1 MKKLIKIYAERNTGT
16 NYLENLI
23 RLNLD
28 VKILKGK
35 FPFSVY
41 LLGYIIQ
48 KRMPNL
54 FKDYFIFETFQDV
67 YYKISSPKNLGWKHE
82 LITPQRI
89 KEIEAYKNSV
99 YVITLIK
106 NPYSWL
112 LSLHRNPYGPAEI
125 NASFEQFLTE
135 PFKTLKRENH
145 PEPFENPI
153 ILWNEKNKSYLRLKN
168 NFPAIYIKYED
179 LLSDSASAIDSISRQ
194 FNLKKMF
201 DDFKNKTESTKEAT
215 KDFSYYQNYYQ
226 KEIWKEKLNE
236 KSIEIINKYL
246 DEDLLNFFGYE
257 KIKI

>member
-35 FPFSVY
+35 IPFLVY
-41 LLGYIIQ
+41 LLGYTIQ
-48 KRMPNL
+48 KKMPNL
-54 FKDYFIFETFQDV
+54 FKNYFIYETFEDV
-67 YYKISSPKNLGWKHE
+67 YYKISSPNNLGWKHE

-89 KEIEAYKNSV
+89 KEINAYKNPIYFV
-99 YVITLIK
+99 TLIK

-125 NASFEQFLTE
+125 NTNFEQFLAE

-145 PEPFENPI
+145 PEHFENPI
-153 ILWNEKNKSYLRLKN
+153 ILWNEKNKLYMQLKSN
-168 NFPAIYIKYED
+168 LPAIIIKYED
-179 LLSDSASAIDSISRQ
+179 LLSDPKSAIDSISRQ
-194 FNLKKMF
+194 FNLKKRS
-201 DDFKNKTESTKEAT
+201 DDFKNKTESTKGET
-215 KDFSYYQNYYQ
+215 KNFSYYQNYYLN
-226 KEIWKEKLNE
+226 EIWKEKLNK

-246 DEDLLNFFGYE
+246 DEDLLNYFGYK